1 MPKTATPSLSDHENL
16 TLLAGQDT
24 LVSELRK
31 ASECE
36 ACLIVVRGE
45 PQGRR
50 YELSKPTMRLGRE
63 TTSDIVLDDPKVS
76 RRQAIIQTTGEI
88 VTWVDGG
95 STNGTYINDRR
106 LPANASVILEKED
119 MIRIG
124 GTVLKYL
131 PRGALEIRY
140 IGLLEAKANTDPLTK
155 LYNKGYLLEA
165 LQAEF
170 KRARALQAEL
180 SVLFLDLDH
189 FKRVNDTYGHDAGDR
204 VLIET
209 SALLRNAT
217 SIRQGIIGR
226 FGGEEFVA
234 LLPGHTPSEARALAE
249 FVRKSLER
257 QPIPVE
263 GQTLFLTAS
272 IGVASLTETMNDAM
286 ELVKEADKAVYRAKH
301 GGRNRVCVA

>member
-1 MPKTATPSLSDHENL
+1 M
-16 TLLAGQDT
+16 
-24 LVSELRK
+24 
-31 ASECE
+31 
-36 ACLIVVRGE
+36 
-45 PQGRR
+45 
-50 YELSKPTMRLGRE
+50 
-63 TTSDIVLDDPKVS
+63 
-76 RRQAIIQTTGEI
+76 
-88 VTWVDGG
+88 
-95 STNGTYINDRR
+95 
-106 LPANASVILEKED
+106 
-119 MIRIG
+119 
-124 GTVLKYL
+124 
-131 PRGALEIRY
+131 
-140 IGLLEAKANTDPLTK
+140 
-155 LYNKGYLLEA
+155 
-165 LQAEF
+165 QAEF
-170 KRARALQAEL
+170 KRARALQAEI